1 MVSDVNRV
9 FPAILSC
16 NTISEKPFHANHMR
30 DSDSPSYI
38 APPYPIKLIW
48 IGVYVKHERLIIN
61 NLKNYNTKA
70 MAMFATFVY

>member
-30 DSDSPSYI
+30 DSDSQSYI
-38 APPYPIKLIW
+38 APPYPIKDVHF
-48 IGVYVKHERLIIN
+48 GV
-61 NLKNYNTKA
+61 
-70 MAMFATFVY
+70 